1 MAKIEE
7 PIDWSKYGDHFSF
20 AWASEGSSFIG
31 ITRRAD
37 GQIRVDNISAYSNI
51 ETIRIDYVNAG
62 RLIGY
67 VHDGKISIIG
77 THGELVTN
85 NKQIVYSVGSSA
97 GSFADALSLSVAEQT
112 SVETGVVSYYMGYGA
127 SKEVPVKNVGDVL
140 PDKGLILLEYMIPQN
155 GVSVNYNWS
164 AGLTDSVSD
173 SFTFSFDDD
182 TNAHCLRVRHLIHR
196 TLKQEVIILQT

>member
-20 AWASEGSSFIG
+20 AWASEGSSLIN

-51 ETIRIDYVNAG
+51 ETIRIDYANNG

-77 THGELVTN
+77 APGDLVTY
-85 NKQIVYSVGSSA
+85 NKQIS
-97 GSFADALSLSVAEQT
+97 
-112 SVETGVVSYYMGYGA
+112 YGA
-127 SKEVPVKNVGDVL
+127 SSYEGSYAD
-140 PDKGLILLEYMIPQN
+140 
-155 GVSVNYNWS
+155 
-164 AGLTDSVSD
+164 
-173 SFTFSFDDD
+173 
-182 TNAHCLRVRHLIHR
+182 AHSLS
-196 TLKQEVIILQT
+196 EA

>member
-67 VHDGKISIIG
+67 VHDGKISI
-77 THGELVTN
+77 
-85 NKQIVYSVGSSA
+85 SA
-97 GSFADALSLSVAEQT
+97 R
-112 SVETGVVSYYMGYGA
+112 MG
-127 SKEVPVKNVGDVL
+127 N
-140 PDKGLILLEYMIPQN
+140 
-155 GVSVNYNWS
+155 
-164 AGLTDSVSD
+164 
-173 SFTFSFDDD
+173 
-182 TNAHCLRVRHLIHR
+182 
-196 TLKQEVIILQT
+196 